1 MVCYNAVM
9 NSLAAKHRFTFGLR
23 PLLTWFTARENIVV
37 CVIAVVVLVLHL
49 LIISKP
55 AVLVFDEKLYVPS
68 ARSFLA
74 GSGLTNG
81 EHPPLGKWLI
91 ADGIAIFG
99 DNPVG
104 WRIPSIIFGTASIFL
119 FYLICVHLVRKEA
132 TGDETVTQDL
142 AKPRRWDA
150 WLTMRTFVPVF
161 ATFLFAFENL
171 SFIQA
176 HVAMLDVFSVTFMLL
191 GFLLYLRN
199 KYLWCGVVM
208 GLGMLCKTTVL
219 LAILAL
225 LVHWA
230 FTRRHEIADEIRH
243 IMNTLR
249 RTNSTTH
256 SRAIMDMGKMLLAVV
271 VVWVVLL
278 PLLEYP
284 AAHQF
289 LNPISRTLEM
299 LKFHVDLTTSLAQ
312 SPLASAPWTWLSSP
326 TNVIYWPDSILFKF
340 VSGHWI
346 LGIDSA
352 NPLYY
357 ASVSWNIWVLIII
370 SMLYSAYEVI
380 RYRRESH
387 NVTAFVLSWFCGVY
401 VLLIPL
407 ELVTGR
413 LMFTYYFYPAIP
425 AVCLAIA
432 WSVWKLWRQMR
443 QEKKRRIIFL
453 CLLTGYSAATVVIF
467 FFMSPFGGHFL
478 FGS

>member
-1 MVCYNAVM
+1 M
-9 NSLAAKHRFTFGLR
+9 
-23 PLLTWFTARENIVV
+23 WFRVKENIAV

-49 LIISKP
+49 LIIARP
-55 AVLVFDEKLYVPS
+55 AAQVFDEKIYVP
-68 ARSFLA
+68 AAKSFLS

-99 DNPVG
+99 DNPIG
-104 WRIPSIIFGTASIFL
+104 WRIPSIICGVASIFI
-119 FYLICVHLVRKEA
+119 FYLICVRLVRKEA
-132 TGDETVTQDL
+132 PGDEAVTQDTT
-142 AKPRRWDA
+142 KPRQWGS
-150 WLTMRTFVPVF
+150 WMTMRTFVPVF
-161 ATFLFAFENL
+161 ATFIFAFENL

-176 HVAMLDVFSVTFMLL
+176 HVAMLDVFSVTFMLA
-191 GFLLYLRN
+191 GFLLYLHN

-208 GLGMLCKTTVL
+208 GLGMLCKTTVF

-230 FTRRHEIADEIRH
+230 FSRRHEIADEIRY
-243 IMNTLR
+243 MLNRLR
-249 RTNSTTH
+249 RANGTAH
-256 SRAIMDMGKMLLAVV
+256 SNVIIEMEKLLVAVV
-271 VVWVVLL
+271 VVWFVLL
-278 PLLEYP
+278 PVLEYP

-289 LNPISRTLEM
+289 LNPFGRTLEM
-299 LKFHVDLTTSLAQ
+299 LKFHVDLTTTLAQ
-312 SPLASAPWTWLSSP
+312 SPLASTPWTWLSRP
-326 TNVIYWPDSILFKF
+326 TNVVYWPDSTSFKF
-340 VSGHWI
+340 VSGQWV

-357 ASVSWNIWVLIII
+357 LSVSWNIWTLIILA
-370 SMLYSAYEVI
+370 MLYTMYEVV
-380 RYRRESH
+380 RYRNIPHS
-387 NVTAFVLSWFCGVY
+387 VAGFTLVWFFGVY

-413 LMFTYYFYPAIP
+413 LMFTYYFYPAVP

-432 WSVWKLWRQMR
+432 WSAWKIWKQMR

-453 CLLTGYSAATVVIF
+453 WILTFYSVATLVIF

-478 FGS
+478 FGN